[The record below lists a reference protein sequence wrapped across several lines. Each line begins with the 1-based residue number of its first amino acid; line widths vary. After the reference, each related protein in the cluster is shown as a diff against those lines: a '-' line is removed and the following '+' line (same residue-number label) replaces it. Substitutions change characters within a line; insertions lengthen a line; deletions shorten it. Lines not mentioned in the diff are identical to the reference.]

1 LAGLGANHDR
11 FNDRRIDFGVRLP
24 FYEEVGTGSAAF
36 LIFSDYETYGFLPKT
51 LFMAS
56 LSGAWVHL
64 LISAQRWK
72 RCFNSLALKT
82 SRRLQ
87 RLEYR
92 RKYIRQPQDTD
103 NLVITFNQ

>member
-1 LAGLGANHDR
+1 MITLSFFQNDCSTSRGEGYALAGLGANHDR

-56 LSGAWVHL
+56 LSGALNVM
-64 LISAQRWK
+64 SVFTKDQ
-72 RCFNSLALKT
+72 
-82 SRRLQ
+82 
-87 RLEYR
+87 
-92 RKYIRQPQDTD
+92 
-103 NLVITFNQ
+103 